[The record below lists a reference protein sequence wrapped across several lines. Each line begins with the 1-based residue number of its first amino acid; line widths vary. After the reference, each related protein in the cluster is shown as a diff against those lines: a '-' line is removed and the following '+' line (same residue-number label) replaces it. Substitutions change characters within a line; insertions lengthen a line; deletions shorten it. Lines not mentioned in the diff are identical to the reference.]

1 MCSTITLANEG
12 MGYFMLG
19 TIVNA
24 IAILICG
31 GLGLLLKG
39 GIKERYRV
47 IITQAQGIAV
57 VFVGLSG
64 AITNMQQEGA
74 HPILF
79 VISLAIGACLG
90 EWIDIEYRLE
100 QLGNFI
106 QDKMKGSSSNIALGF
121 VTTSLLYCVGTMA
134 ILGSIESG
142 INGNHSILYAKSILD
157 GVLSIVLASSLGIGV
172 LFSAGSVLIYQ
183 GSITM
188 CAIWLQPFI
197 TDNMLREVG
206 IVGGILITI
215 IGLNLLEITK
225 IKVGNMLPAV
235 IIPVVYY
242 AIMSLI

>member
-1 MCSTITLANEG
+1 
-12 MGYFMLG
+12 MLG

-24 IAILICG
+24 IAIILGG

-47 IITQAQGIAV
+47 IITQAQGMAV
-57 VFVGLSG
+57 VFIGLSG
-64 AITNMQQEGA
+64 AITNMQKEGA

-79 VISLAIGACLG
+79 VISLVIGALLG
-90 EWIDIEYRLE
+90 EWIDIEKKLE
-100 QLGNFI
+100 QLGCFI
-106 QDKMKGSSSNIALGF
+106 ESKMSSTSNIAVGF
-121 VTTSLLYCVGTMA
+121 VTTSLLFCVGTMA

-157 GVLSIVLASSLGIGV
+157 GVIAIILASSLGFGV
-172 LFSAGSVLIYQ
+172 LLSAASVFIYQ
-183 GSITM
+183 GSITV

-235 IIPVVYY
+235 VVPVVYY
-242 AIMSLI
+242 IIIGFM

>member
-1 MCSTITLANEG
+1 
-12 MGYFMLG
+12 MLG

-24 IAILICG
+24 IAIILGG

-39 GIKERYRV
+39 GIKERYRI
-47 IITQAQGIAV
+47 IITQAQGMAV
-57 VFVGLSG
+57 VFIGLSG
-64 AITNMQQEGA
+64 AITNMQKEGA

-79 VISLAIGACLG
+79 VISLVIGALLG
-90 EWIDIEYRLE
+90 EWIDIEKKLE
-100 QLGNFI
+100 QLGCFI
-106 QDKMKGSSSNIALGF
+106 ESKMSSTSNIAVGF
-121 VTTSLLYCVGTMA
+121 VTTSLLFCVGTMA

-157 GVLSIVLASSLGIGV
+157 GVIAIILASSLGLGV
-172 LFSAGSVLIYQ
+172 LFSAASVFIYQ
-183 GSITM
+183 GSITI

-235 IIPVVYY
+235 VVPVVYY
-242 AIMSLI
+242 IIIGFM

>member
-1 MCSTITLANEG
+1 
-12 MGYFMLG
+12 MLG

-24 IAILICG
+24 LAIIIG
-31 GLGLLLKG
+31 GAFGLLFKG
-39 GIKERYRV
+39 GMKERYRV
-47 IITQAQGIAV
+47 IITHSQGIAV

-64 AITNMQQEGA
+64 AITNMQKEGA

-79 VISLAIGACLG
+79 VISLVLGACLG
-90 EWIDIEYRLE
+90 EWIDIEKQLE
-100 QLGNFI
+100 RLGNFI
-106 QDKMKGSSSNIALGF
+106 QDKMKGSSSNISLGF
-121 VTTSLLYCVGTMA
+121 VTTSLLFCVGTMA

-157 GVLSIVLASSLGIGV
+157 GILSIVLASSLGVGV
-172 LFSAGSVLIYQ
+172 LFSAASVFVYQ

-235 IIPVVYY
+235 IVPVVYY
-242 AIMSLI
+242 AVMSFL